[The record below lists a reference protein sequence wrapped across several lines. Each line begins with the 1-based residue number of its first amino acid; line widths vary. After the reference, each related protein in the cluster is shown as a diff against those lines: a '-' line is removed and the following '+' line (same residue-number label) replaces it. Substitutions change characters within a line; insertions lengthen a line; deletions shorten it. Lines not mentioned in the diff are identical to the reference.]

1 MSSAGD
7 DDDLPVAGTA
17 VILRD
22 APGGPGR
29 PGGPGAAGGIE
40 VLLLRRPDRGS
51 FAGAWVFPGGM
62 VEDGDRVDGAEDSED
77 AGRAAVRE
85 TAEEVGLALER
96 LVLLSCWVP
105 PAGIPKRVRTWFFLA
120 ADTGE
125 QVHASPDEVVETRWF
140 RPQAALAARDE
151 GRLTLLPPTWRTL
164 HGLRALTGVEQALTR
179 RSDPGLFR
187 TRFQRTAAGAV
198 FFWDGDELAGAPE
211 GGRER
216 LIAEDP
222 VWRFEQ
228 S

>member
-1 MSSAGD
+1 MSSAEVE
-7 DDDLPVAGTA
+7 DLPVAGTA

-22 APGGPGR
+22 
-29 PGGPGAAGGIE
+29 GADGVE

-62 VEDGDRVDGAEDSED
+62 LEEADRVDGAAESED

-85 TAEEVGLALER
+85 TAEEVGLDLER

-120 ADTGE
+120 ADPGS
-125 QVHASPDEVVETRWF
+125 VLRAAPGEVVETRWLS
-140 RPQAALAARDE
+140 PQAALAARDAGE
-151 GRLTLLPPTWRTL
+151 ISLMPPTWRTL
-164 HGLRALTGVEQALTR
+164 DALRAVMRVEEALTR
-179 RSDPGLFR
+179 TADPVLFR
-187 TRFQRTAAGAV
+187 TRFQGTATGGV
-198 FFWDGDELAGAPE
+198 FFWDGDELAGAPQ
-211 GGRER
+211 GARER

-222 VWRFEQ
+222 VWRFER